1 VKRSNKEV
9 VVPEFTTGKR
19 GESNGRRENR
29 VTREPF
35 KFTIDDIDDF
45 TFRSAT
51 QRVRGSRSNLGRD
64 ATRGDF
70 DLTQH
75 I

>member
-1 VKRSNKEV
+1 MRV
-9 VVPEFTTGKR
+9 FTTGKR

-45 TFRSAT
+45 AFRSAT
-51 QRVRGSRSNLGRD
+51 QRVRGFRSNLDRMP
-64 ATRGDF
+64 RGDF

>member
-1 VKRSNKEV
+1 M
-9 VVPEFTTGKR
+9 PESTTGKR

-35 KFTIDDIDDF
+35 KFTIDVIDDF

-51 QRVRGSRSNLGRD
+51 QRVRGSNLDRD
-64 ATRGDF
+64 ATGGDF